1 MAEAEYGHGLQLV
14 TQFFS
19 SQTPAWKAV
28 ERITEYAKRF
38 PNGTTGVRMYLAYA
52 GTLVKRG
59 DRTNAE
65 RCCNVALWELKDHPE
80 IERVRDF
87 VIRIPIMKVPTQT
100 SSAPKTALQKQLE
113 AEVKAIR
120 GKLPLKL
127 DHVTTLTNI
136 DSSATSIDYRYEVTA
151 PRSEVMK
158 HKDRIEKTI
167 TTTARQTLQTRLLLK
182 GGISLNYAYY
192 DKNGSLLFRFSVKGM
207 K

>member
-1 MAEAEYGHGLQLV
+1 MSGLHGSPLGRNITVPQV
-14 TQFFS
+14 HWEFTS
-19 SQTPAWKAV
+19 
-28 ERITEYAKRF
+28 ERVLTMERVH
-38 PNGTTGVRMYLAYA
+38 GVRI
-52 GTLVKRG
+52 
-59 DRTNAE
+59 D
-65 RCCNVALWELKDHPE
+65 D
-80 IERVRDF
+80 
-87 VIRIPIMKVPTQT
+87 
-100 SSAPKTALQKQLE
+100 
-113 AEVKAIR
+113 VKAIR